1 MRKILVAASFLPFA
15 ATAAPVEPGTPA
27 QQAFPTYSIDFRQ
40 GVLLAQVELNKS
52 AADAAAA
59 EGVKTTLGG
68 YKDQGKIGSSG
79 KGGDAYTAGGYKE
92 QGKTAGAGKDGGGSD
107 RYTAG
112 GYKDQA
118 KTAGAGKDSGASDRY
133 TTGGYKEQGKT
144 AGAGKDNSGGDRYT
158 AGGYK
163 DQAKTAGAGK
173 DQQGDGYTAGGY
185 KEQGKTAGAGKDA
198 SSADDGY
205 KTAGGY
211 KDHKDA
217 GAGKM
222 VGDGYKTAGGFKEGG
237 APDAGGKALG
247 GMSEYM
253 KSGRGAPPGLDR
265 GITTGE
271 GKIATTQGADKWRPA
286 GGIKSEENAMGGKP
300 VAEGITQGGHK
311 FDGPLK
317 AGVLESPVGGKTLL
331 APAMPVETMKMA
343 PMPAPIAPAA
353 GAPLA
358 APAVIAPQPVLLKT
372 PTMVPSVLPTK

>member
-15 ATAAPVEPGTPA
+15 ATAAPAEPGTPA

-52 AADAAAA
+52 AADAAVA
-59 EGVKTTLGG
+59 ESVKTTLGG

-79 KGGDAYTAGGYKE
+79 KGGDAYTAGGYKD
-92 QGKTAGAGKDGGGSD
+92 QGKTAGAGKDNAGRDG
-107 RYTAG
+107 YTAG
-112 GYKDQA
+112 GYKEQA
-118 KTAGAGKDSGASDRY
+118 
-133 TTGGYKEQGKT
+133 KT

-163 DQAKTAGAGK
+163 DQA
-173 DQQGDGYTAGGY
+173 
-185 KEQGKTAGAGKDA
+185 KTAGAGKDA

-253 KSGRGAPPGLDR
+253 KSGRGAPPGLE
-265 GITTGE
+265 GGMTAGE
-271 GKIATTQGADKWRPA
+271 GKITTTQGADKWRPA

-300 VAEGITQGGHK
+300 VVEGITQGGHK

-317 AGVLESPVGGKTLL
+317 AGLLESPAGGKAML

-353 GAPLA
+353 GAPLT

>member
-59 EGVKTTLGG
+59 ESVKTTLGG

-118 KTAGAGKDSGASDRY
+118 KTAGAGKD
-133 TTGGYKEQGKT
+133 
-144 AGAGKDNSGGDRYT
+144 NSGGDRYT

-173 DQQGDGYTAGGY
+173 DQQGDGYTTGGY

-222 VGDGYKTAGGFKEGG
+222 VGDGYKTAGGFKEGS
-237 APDAGGKALG
+237 ASDAGGKALG

-265 GITTGE
+265 GVTTGE
-271 GKIATTQGADKWRPA
+271 GKITTTQGADKWRPA
-286 GGIKSEENAMGGKP
+286 GGIKSEESAMGGKP

-317 AGVLESPVGGKTLL
+317 AGVLESPVGVKTLL